1 MECNTI
7 LERVERRAKEK
18 CTRDVLG
25 DTAIGAGESA
35 TRSRSVGF
43 NKSTQRAIHRKTRC
57 KETFVNVRTQRRKGK
72 VTTSPKVKVK
82 ARARENIQERETAT
96 RTQAGSPDEETGQRT
111 LGDFVIKHKR
121 VELVGDVQRMMI
133 LRVTVWIEQLMYFAV
148 KSVTVFP
155 MGPTELPSS
164 SKRVSDGNEESAGTH
179 EKFDRSTGEVLL
191 AVGCRDDRPIVDS
204 GSVVSTCPA
213 DFSTSVPTEKVQYS
227 MNLENVL
234 GESLQ
239 HCDIKRNVPFTN
251 RSGSSINVN
260 FDVTDTKRQ

>member
-121 VELVGDVQRMMI
+121 VELVGDVQENDDFESHR
-133 LRVTVWIEQLMYFAV
+133 LDRAAYVFCGQ
-148 KSVTVFP
+148 KCNSVSN
-155 MGPTELPSS
+155 G
-164 SKRVSDGNEESAGTH
+164 SDGTAEFVEES
-179 EKFDRSTGEVLL
+179 L
-191 AVGCRDDRPIVDS
+191 
-204 GSVVSTCPA
+204 
-213 DFSTSVPTEKVQYS
+213 
-227 MNLENVL
+227 
-234 GESLQ
+234 
-239 HCDIKRNVPFTN
+239 
-251 RSGSSINVN
+251 
-260 FDVTDTKRQ
+260 